1 MGDQKMQKFD
11 ATKINRRSFL
21 GGAALLGGFSP
32 LALQMAATTAN
43 AQANSYRA
51 LVCLYLD
58 GGLDHYHTMIPCDQT
73 NYAAIVAQRSGIT
86 MPPRSAL
93 TPLTT
98 RTSQGGRQVAFHPIL
113 TQSKRLY
120 DQGKLAVI
128 YGHGNL
134 DEPITRADL
143 EAGRVKLPSAVGSHN
158 DSNAAIHTFGLEGAR
173 YGWGG
178 LAMDSLQASNPDNLF
193 ASIGVGQLNNPF
205 NDGRAVQMIK
215 ADTWGRATNIS
226 GLEGT
231 LFGSS
236 VASAELDSILR
247 RGDMTN
253 ALDKDYLGV
262 NQRVMS
268 SYRRLGDAFAATQ
281 SLAPIPTDTTL
292 PNYTVAWRDNDV
304 VASLRTVLRCIAS
317 RTTLNVNRQVFFI
330 NMRNFD
336 THGNM
341 AGDLEKNNF
350 LRLDAALG
358 YFYAALTAMGLENN
372 VTLFTTSEFGR
383 SLKSNG
389 DGTDHGWGGVSFVL
403 GGAVKG
409 GDIYGNLVDIN
420 PAGPGFQSI
429 NGPPISIPTIAN
441 QQYCATLAS
450 WLGVAEA
457 NLPDIFPNLNRFA
470 STKLGF
476 L

>member
-1 MGDQKMQKFD
+1 MHMLNSAQLS
-11 ATKINRRSFL
+11 RRNFL

-32 LALQMAATTAN
+32 LALQMAATAAN
-43 AQANSYRA
+43 AQAGDYRA

-58 GGLDHYHTMIPCDQT
+58 GGLDHFHTLIPYDQT
-73 NYAAIVAQRSGIT
+73 NYSAIVAQRSGIK
-86 MPPRSAL
+86 MPARSAL
-93 TPLTT
+93 TPLSL
-98 RTSQGGRQVAFHPIL
+98 RTSQGGRQAAFHPL
-113 TQSKRLY
+113 LGQARQLY
-120 DQGKLAVI
+120 EQGKLAVI
-128 YGHGNL
+128 YGHGTL
-134 DEPITRADL
+134 DEPVTRSAI
-143 EAGRVKLPSAVGSHN
+143 EANSIKQPSAVGSHN

-178 LAMDSLQASNPDNLF
+178 LAMDSLQSSNSDNVF
-193 ASIGVGQLNNPF
+193 ASIGVGALNNPF
-205 NDGRAVQMIK
+205 SDGVAVQMTK
-215 ADTWGRATNIS
+215 ADTWGRAVNIE
-226 GLEGT
+226 GLDGA

-236 VASAELDSILR
+236 VASAELNAILKR
-247 RGDMTN
+247 ADMTN

-268 SYRRLGDAFAATQ
+268 SYKRLGDAFAATQ

-292 PNYTVAWRDNDV
+292 PNYPVAWRDNDV
-304 VASLRTVLRCIAS
+304 VAAVRTVLRCIAS

-341 AGDLEKNNF
+341 AADLENNNF

-358 YFYAALTAMGLENN
+358 YFYKSLAAMGLENN

-389 DGTDHGWGGVSFVL
+389 DGTDHGWGGVSMVL

-409 GDIYGNLVDIN
+409 GDIYGNLVDVN
-420 PAGPGFQSI
+420 PSGPSFVAK
-429 NGPPISIPTIAN
+429 NGPPISIPTISN

-450 WLGVAEA
+450 WLGVS
-457 NLPDIFPNLNRFA
+457 NSLLPTIFPNLNRF
-470 STKLGF
+470 SPTKLGF

>member
-1 MGDQKMQKFD
+1 MHMSD
-11 ATKINRRSFL
+11 AIQINRRRFL

-32 LALQMAATTAN
+32 LALQMAATSAN

-58 GGLDHYHTMIPCDQT
+58 GGLDHYHTLIPCDQT
-73 NYAAIVAQRSGIT
+73 NYAAIVAQRSGIN
-86 MPPRSAL
+86 MPPLSAL
-93 TPLTT
+93 TPVTT
-98 RTSQGGRQVAFHPIL
+98 RTSQGGRQVAFHPVL
-113 TQSKRLY
+113 TQTKSLY
-120 DQGKLAVI
+120 DQGKLAIV

-134 DEPITRADL
+134 DAPVTRADL
-143 EAGRVKLPSAVGSHN
+143 ETGRAKLPWAVGSHN
-158 DSNAAIHTFGLEGAR
+158 DGNAAIHTFGLEGAR

-178 LAMDSLQASNPDNLF
+178 LAMDSLQASNPDTMF
-193 ASIGVGQLNNPF
+193 ASIGIGNLNNAF
-205 NDGRAVQMIK
+205 SDGRLVQMIK
-215 ADTWGRATNIS
+215 ADTRGRATNIS
-226 GLEGT
+226 GLEGP

-236 VASAELDSILR
+236 VASAELDAILR
-247 RGDMTN
+247 RADMTN
-253 ALDKDYLGV
+253 ALDKDYLEV

-268 SYRRLGDAFAATQ
+268 SYRRLGEAFAATQ

-292 PNYTVAWRDNDV
+292 PNYAVAWRDNDV
-304 VASLRTVLRCIAS
+304 AAALRTVVRCIAS
-317 RTTLNVNRQVFFI
+317 RATLNVNRQVFFI

-341 AGDLEKNNF
+341 ANDLEKRNF

-358 YFYAALTAMGLENN
+358 YFYAALTSMGLENN

-389 DGTDHGWGGVSFVL
+389 DGTDHGWGGVSFVM

-409 GDIYGNLVDIN
+409 GDIYGNLVDVN
-420 PAGPGFQSI
+420 PAGPGFLAT

-450 WLGVAEA
+450 WLGVPDAI
-457 NLPDIFPNLNRFA
+457 LPTIFPNLTRFA